1 MKLKTQLVIALL
13 ATSNLVADERGVIT
27 PVLSIDQQ
35 IFISDNNGVMN
46 PASIIRLKPAD
57 NIKFIL
63 SDGTELIGIVKS
75 TEEVN
80 KEMFK
85 VFGDIQ
91 NKPNTGFGFALVKQG
106 TFSTEPVFAGA
117 VVFRDTE
124 ETYTVQYSEEAKG
137 FMLIKSKGKKSETK
151 TTKKNSK
158 NSLTLGLSVL

>member
-1 MKLKTQLVIALL
+1 MKLQTQLVIALL

-27 PVLSIDQQ
+27 PVLSINQQ

-57 NIKFIL
+57 NIKFVL
-63 SDGTELIGIVKS
+63 SDGTELTGIVKS

-106 TFSTEPVFAGA
+106 TFSDEPVFAGA

-124 ETYTVQYSEEAKG
+124 ETYTVQYSQEAKG

-151 TTKKNSK
+151 TTKKISK